1 MKTHANPVPEIAL
14 NDGAS
19 IPQLGFGVWQ
29 VPQDDAAEVVA
40 EALRVGYRHIDTA
53 QMYENERGVGE
64 AVRDSGLSRDE
75 VFVTTKCRND
85 AQGRN
90 SSIEALEQSLRR
102 LGLDHVDL
110 YLIHWPQP
118 RRDRYVETWE
128 GFIEARERGLTRS
141 IGVSNF
147 HEPHLERIITAT
159 GVVPVVN
166 QIELHPRLTQGELV
180 AASRRLGVQVEA
192 WSPLA
197 SGEILTEE
205 SLERIAEA
213 HGKSVAQV
221 VIRWHLQLENIV
233 IPKSATPER
242 IAANFDVFDFEL
254 SSDEMAQIGT
264 LNRARRTGP
273 DPEELG

>member
-1 MKTHANPVPEIAL
+1 MSPGGEPSLMQTHANPVPEIAL

-29 VPQDDAAEVVA
+29 IPQDNAAEVVG

-53 QMYENERGVGE
+53 QMYGNERGVGRG
-64 AVRDSGLSRDE
+64 VRESGLARDE
-75 VFVTTKCRND
+75 IFVTTKCRND
-85 AQGRN
+85 AQGRHN
-90 SSIEALEQSLRR
+90 SIEALEQSLDR

-118 RRDRYVETWE
+118 RRDQYVETWE
-128 GFIEARERGLTRS
+128 GFIEARERGLSRS

-147 HEPHLERIITAT
+147 HEPHLERLISET

-166 QIELHPRLTQGELV
+166 QIELHPRLTQVEL
-180 AASRRLGVQVEA
+180 AAQSRRLGVQVEA

-197 SGEILTEE
+197 SGEILTNQ
-205 SLERIAEA
+205 SL
-213 HGKSVAQV
+213 
-221 VIRWHLQLENIV
+221 
-233 IPKSATPER
+233 ER

-254 SSDEMAQIGT
+254 SPAEMARIGA
-264 LNRARRTGP
+264 LNRGQRTGS
-273 DPEELG
+273 DPNELG

>member
-1 MKTHANPVPEIAL
+1 MATNTNPVSAIAL

-29 VPQDDAAEVVA
+29 VPQEQAAAVVA

-53 QMYENERGVGE
+53 QMYGNERGVGE
-64 AVRDSGLSRDE
+64 AVRSSGLPRGE
-75 VFVTTKCRND
+75 IFVTTKCRND
-85 AQGRN
+85 EHGHHR
-90 SSIEALEQSLRR
+90 SIEALERSLDR
-102 LGLDHVDL
+102 LGLECVDL

-118 RRDRYVETWE
+118 TRDQYVETWE

-147 HEPHLERIITAT
+147 HAPHLARIVDAT
-159 GVVPVVN
+159 GVVPAVN
-166 QIELHPRLTQGELV
+166 QIELHPWLTQEALIATTRG
-180 AASRRLGVQVEA
+180 LGVQVEA

-197 SGEILTEE
+197 GGAILADD
-205 SLERIAEA
+205 SLAQIADA

-233 IPKSATPER
+233 IPKSVTPAR
-242 IAANFDVFDFEL
+242 IAANFDVFDFVLTRE
-254 SSDEMAQIGT
+254 EMRRISA
-264 LNRARRTGP
+264 LNRNGRTGSNP
-273 DPEELG
+273 DDF